1 MWLKNRVDRSYFINH
16 EYPKPDQIPI
26 EPVDRTAL
34 KQGLF
39 QLIIAAPSRAIR
51 VQVADCIKLIANR
64 DFGAEWPDYLDH
76 AVALLSSKDPREVYA
91 GLIVVVEPV
100 KAFRYR
106 NDPQNMISIMQRT
119 LPLLLQIGQ
128 HLLESPSTSDAA
140 EYLHIIFKI
149 YKNSILNDLLPTH
162 AAADSILP
170 WGKLLLGMAA
180 LQVPNVEAEEDERE
194 KSESW
199 KAKKWAFA
207 SLNILFTRCAVFSG
221 PFPIR
226 LTNSFRYGNPSQMP
240 TPLLDRH
247 AGFAKTF
254 VETFAPEI
262 LKVYIQQVELYVT
275 QKAWLSRK
283 VIYKIVQLLTEW

>member
-1 MWLKNRVDRSYFINH
+1 MWLKNRVDRSYYINH

-39 QLIIAAPSRAIR
+39 QLIITAPSRAIR
-51 VQVADCIKLIANR
+51 VQVADCIKLIATR
-64 DFGAEWPDYLDH
+64 DFGTEWPDYLDH
-76 AVALLSSKDPREVYA
+76 AVALLSSKEPREVYA
-91 GLIVVVEPV
+91 GLIVIVEPV

-106 NDPQNMISIMQRT
+106 NDPQNMITIMQRT

-128 HLLESPSTSDAA
+128 HLLEGPSTADAA
-140 EYLHIIFKI
+140 EYLHLIFKI

-162 AAADSILP
+162 SAADSILP

-207 SLNILFTRCAVFSG
+207 SLNILFTRCAVFA
-221 PFPIR
+221 PF
-226 LTNSFRYGNPSQMP
+226 YPSN
-240 TPLLDRH
+240 
-247 AGFAKTF
+247 
-254 VETFAPEI
+254 
-262 LKVYIQQVELYVT
+262 
-275 QKAWLSRK
+275 
-283 VIYKIVQLLTEW
+283 